1 MSLAMKLVC
10 DECGFEF
17 ENDGTDL
24 FYIDPDTREIFDHRV
39 MLREEDPSENAL
51 IKGDTFESYCSHCD
65 KNVKLYSIRE
75 FSNLDSEEAMQVV
88 LDALKRRP
96 NNIKLSSR
104 QKHRYFLSTIYELE
118 IKDTVEDKTIKKY
131 DVNDFES
138 KEEAIETA
146 RFDFKELIE
155 DMANYDIDDLKTDPE
170 YIYVVELGTD
180 YEDRQIK
187 CPECGREIPRRINPF
202 DKCPKCDGELELV
215 STMLLDGV

>member
-51 IKGDTFESYCSHCD
+51 IKGDTFESYCGHCD
-65 KNVKLYSIRE
+65 RNVKLYSIRE
-75 FSNLDSEEAMQVV
+75 FSNH
-88 LDALKRRP
+88 
-96 NNIKLSSR
+96 IKLSSR
-104 QKHRYFLSTIYELE
+104 QKHRYFLSTIYEVE
-118 IKDTVEDKTIKKY
+118 IKDIVENKTIKKY

-215 STMLLDGV
+215 STMLCLVIITCFCNAFRGVEL

>member
-1 MSLAMKLVC
+1 MK
-10 DECGFEF
+10 
-17 ENDGTDL
+17 
-24 FYIDPDTREIFDHRV
+24 
-39 MLREEDPSENAL
+39 
-51 IKGDTFESYCSHCD
+51 
-65 KNVKLYSIRE
+65 
-75 FSNLDSEEAMQVV
+75 
-88 LDALKRRP
+88 
-96 NNIKLSSR
+96 
-104 QKHRYFLSTIYELE
+104 
-118 IKDTVEDKTIKKY
+118 
-131 DVNDFES
+131 
-138 KEEAIETA
+138 AIETA

>member
-1 MSLAMKLVC
+1 M
-10 DECGFEF
+10 
-17 ENDGTDL
+17 

-39 MLREEDPSENAL
+39 MLREEDPSEKAL

-75 FSNLDSEEAMQVV
+75 FSNHDAEEAIQVV

>member
-1 MSLAMKLVC
+1 MKLVC

-39 MLREEDPSENAL
+39 MLREEDPSEN
-51 IKGDTFESYCSHCD
+51 
-65 KNVKLYSIRE
+65 
-75 FSNLDSEEAMQVV
+75 SNLDSEEAMQMV

-104 QKHRYFLSTIYELE
+104 QKHRYFLSTIYEVE
-118 IKDTVEDKTIKKY
+118 IKDIVENKTIKKY

-155 DMANYDIDDLKTDPE
+155 DM
-170 YIYVVELGTD
+170 G
-180 YEDRQIK
+180 
-187 CPECGREIPRRINPF
+187 CGIRHR
-202 DKCPKCDGELELV
+202 L
-215 STMLLDGV
+215 

>member
-1 MSLAMKLVC
+1 MEHASA
-10 DECGFEF
+10 
-17 ENDGTDL
+17 
-24 FYIDPDTREIFDHRV
+24 
-39 MLREEDPSENAL
+39 NAL
-51 IKGDTFESYCSHCD
+51 PHWPAPVSVVTLSIPCS
-65 KNVKLYSIRE
+65 
-75 FSNLDSEEAMQVV
+75 
-88 LDALKRRP
+88 
-96 NNIKLSSR
+96 
-104 QKHRYFLSTIYELE
+104 
-118 IKDTVEDKTIKKY
+118 Y

-180 YEDRQIK
+180 YEDRQIN